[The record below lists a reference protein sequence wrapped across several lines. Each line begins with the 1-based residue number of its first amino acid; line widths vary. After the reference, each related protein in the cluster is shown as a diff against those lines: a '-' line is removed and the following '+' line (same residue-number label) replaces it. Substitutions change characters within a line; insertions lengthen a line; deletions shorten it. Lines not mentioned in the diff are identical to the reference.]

1 MTTPLFLFNTDWQNS
16 HSVTH
21 KLKSYSALYRKES
34 LVFQRPAS
42 AVDWFAAMDFNNP
55 LEKEAEIVN

>member
-1 MTTPLFLFNTDWQNS
+1 MTIPLFLFNTDWQNS
-16 HSVTH
+16 HTVTH
-21 KLKSYSALYRKES
+21 KLKSDSALYRKES
-34 LVFQRPAS
+34 LVFQRPDS